1 MIDILTFNFIISV
14 VNESSGKARRREKDL
29 DEDYSCSP
37 QECMPFQWKM
47 FDLATFA
54 MFAMKTICLVDMFP
68 VSLQIPISKSL
79 PVAKVNFTGKTF
91 GDGVSE
97 I

>member
-1 MIDILTFNFIISV
+1 
-14 VNESSGKARRREKDL
+14 
-29 DEDYSCSP
+29 
-37 QECMPFQWKM
+37 MPFQWKM

-79 PVAKVNFTGKTF
+79 PVAKVNFTGRISTF
-91 GDGVSE
+91 ISKAEDKDLPWQFLK
-97 I
+97 